1 MNVRVTSIIFDSF
14 TLVYPSFFS
23 FFLSWPRVLHN
34 SFEELSMIKFHGCK
48 LHVNEQRFFD

>member
-14 TLVYPSFFS
+14 TLLS
-23 FFLSWPRVLHN
+23 FLSWPRVLHN